1 MKTLFGTD
9 FNNRRELMFQV
20 PAVTFSSCDK
30 LLSLIQSSN
39 FSLLLF
45 HWYHVVEGENHLW
58 YTNTIFTSKDYI
70 FNFVRYKYTHD
81 LIKSL

>member
-9 FNNRRELMFQV
+9 FNNHRELMFQV
-20 PAVTFSSCDK
+20 PAATFSSYDK
-30 LLSLIQSSN
+30 LLSIIQSSN

-45 HWYHVVEGENHLW
+45 HWYYVMEEENNLW

-70 FNFVRYKYTHD
+70 FHFLRYKNTHD